1 MPGADPRRFHFP
13 FLTAFDRNIGWLTEW
28 EQQALKGKRVAIA
41 GMGGV
46 GGFHLLTLARLGVGQ
61 FHIADLD
68 RFEIENF
75 NRQVGAT
82 LPTIGRPK
90 VEVLAEMARAIN
102 PNMHLKL
109 FPEGVREGELD
120 AFLEGV
126 DLFIDGYDFF
136 VLDIRRKTFARC
148 EALGIPALTAAP
160 IGMGVGF
167 VAFGPGSMR
176 FEDYFRFEGQ
186 PELRQYIHFLL
197 GVGPKG
203 IHRAYLAD
211 PSRLDFAR
219 KKAPS
224 TIIGVQLAASVTAA
238 AAVHLLLNRPGLK
251 LAPHHHHYDAYL
263 GKLVTT
269 TLPRGNA
276 GRWQQFKARMA
287 EKAFRGLAAMP
298 PQPAAPRPANALEEI
313 IDHARWTPS
322 GDNAQPW
329 RFQLLD
335 DDSMRVRIRDA
346 SAGNVYEYRGGE
358 PTLLSAGMLLCSL
371 RIAAAAEGRRL
382 EWRYGGRDDQGWTIL
397 ARFPA
402 DPAIPPDPLYA
413 AVALRSVDRT
423 RYGRRTLS
431 AAQKERLTAALGE
444 GLELH
449 WYETAGQRLAMAR
462 LNAMAT
468 GIRLRIPETF
478 EIHRALIDWTR
489 PRSPT
494 GIPACALGLDKP
506 TLKIMRWAMQSWPR
520 MDRLN
525 RTTGTF
531 SASLQMDYLPG
542 LFCAAHFSVRR
553 KSAGAAREEDLLE
566 TGMALQRFWLT
577 ATDLG
582 LAVQPGLAPLAFAH
596 WGRSSAAFTSDAK
609 MRHAATALA
618 RKADQVLA
626 GGGEGTLFAGRIGVP
641 RPHNHFCRSTRLS
654 FDQLIESRPG

>member
-1 MPGADPRRFHFP
+1 MPGADSRPFHFP

-82 LPTIGRPK
+82 MPTVGRPK

-102 PNMHLKL
+102 PDMHLKL
-109 FPEGVREGELD
+109 FKEGVRESDLD
-120 AFLEGV
+120 AFLDGV

-167 VAFGPGSMR
+167 VGFAPGSMG

-211 PSRLDFAR
+211 PTRLDFAR

-269 TLPRGNA
+269 YLPRGNA

-287 EKAFRGLAAMP
+287 EKAFRGLAALP
-298 PQPAAPRPANALEEI
+298 PQPAAVRPANALEEI

-335 DDSMRVRIRDA
+335 DNSMRVRIRDG

-371 RIAAAAEGRRL
+371 QIAASSQGRRL
-382 EWRYGGRDDQGWTIL
+382 EWRYEGRDAQGWTIL
-397 ARFPA
+397 ARFVP
-402 DPAIPPDPLYA
+402 DNAIAFDPLYA
-413 AVALRSVDRT
+413 AVPLRSVDRR
-423 RYGRRTLS
+423 RYRSRPLDQAQKQSLS
-431 AAQKERLTAALGE
+431 AALGDK
-444 GLELH
+444 LELH
-449 WYETAGQRLAMAR
+449 WYERPGQRLAMAR

-468 GIRLRIPETF
+468 AIRLRIPETF
-478 EIHRALIDWTR
+478 EIHRALIDWNR

-506 TLKIMRWAMQSWPR
+506 TLKIMRWAMQNWHR

-525 RTTGTF
+525 RTAGTL

-542 LFCAAHFSVRR
+542 FFCAAHFSVRR
-553 KSAGAAREEDLLE
+553 TSTALAREEYLLE

-582 LAVQPGLAPLAFAH
+582 LAMQPGLAPLAFAH
-596 WGRSSAAFTSDAK
+596 WGRSGAAFTTDAK
-609 MRHAATALA
+609 MRRAAAALA
-618 RKADQVLA
+618 QKADQVLA
-626 GGGEGTLFAGRIGVP
+626 GGGEGTLFAGRIGQVL
-641 RPHNHFCRSTRLS
+641 PHNHFCRSTRLS
-654 FDQLIESRPG
+654 FDQLIERS